1 VGWQLWQG
9 KRSRVGTKISEMNAK
24 IAPKIAPKIV
34 LARDFEHSET
44 LEGKLQNLALELN
57 LPIVDVVDGFDCA
70 FDFALTQTASR
81 LELRKVG
88 EKSGPVFVDF
98 VEGKAAHRR
107 KFGGGRGQEIAR
119 AVGIKGAEMV
129 QVVDATAGMGQDAF
143 VLASLG
149 CHVTLLER
157 NPIVAALLLDGLE
170 RAALDPVLAP
180 ILARMRLLKG
190 DALELLPTLHPQVIY
205 LDPMYPSRSKAAK
218 PKKEM
223 QFFHMLVG
231 GDPDSVALL
240 ERALACQIQ
249 NQVKRVVVKRP
260 QGSETLSSRVPGA
273 TVESKNT
280 RFDLYF

>member
-1 VGWQLWQG
+1 VVEWQLWRG
-9 KRSRVGTKISEMNAK
+9 KPYKVGTNISEINSK

-34 LARDFEHSET
+34 LARDFEHSEL
-44 LEGKLQNLALELN
+44 LEGKIQNLALELN
-57 LPIVDVVDGFDCA
+57 LPIVENLGP

-88 EKSGPVFVDF
+88 DKSGPVFVDF

-119 AVGIKGAEMV
+119 AVGIKGAEAL

-157 NPIVAALLLDGLE
+157 NPIVAALLWDGLE

-190 DALELLPTLHPQVIY
+190 DALELLPTLYPQVIY

-223 QFFHMLVG
+223 QFFHEVVG
-231 GDPDSVALL
+231 SDFDSVALL

-260 QGSETLSSRVPGA
+260 QGSEFLSSRVPGA

>member
-1 VGWQLWQG
+1 MAWQLWRG
-9 KRSRVGTKISEMNAK
+9 KPSRVVTDISEISSK
-24 IAPKIAPKIV
+24 IA
-34 LARDFEHSET
+34 LARDFSSSDA
-44 LEGKLQNLALELN
+44 LEGKIQNLAFELN
-57 LPIVDVVDGFDCA
+57 LPIVDIVDIVDG
-70 FDFALTQTASR
+70 FDFALTQTQTR
-81 LELRKVG
+81 LELQKVG
-88 EKSGPVFVDF
+88 DKSGPVFVDF

-119 AVGIKGAEMV
+119 AVGIKGMETV
-129 QVVDATAGMGQDAF
+129 RVVDATAGMGQDAF

-149 CHVTLLER
+149 CSVTLLER
-157 NPIVAALLLDGLE
+157 NPIVAALLQDGLE
-170 RAALDPVLAP
+170 RASSDPVLKP
-180 ILARMRLLKG
+180 ILARMHLLKG
-190 DALELLPTLHPQVIY
+190 DALELLPTLYPQVIY

-223 QFFHMLVG
+223 QFFHALVG
-231 GDPDSVALL
+231 GDPDSMALL
-240 ERALACQIQ
+240 ERALACQLQ

>member
-1 VGWQLWQG
+1 MWRG
-9 KRSRVGTKISEMNAK
+9 KRYRVGTNILEMNSK
-24 IAPKIAPKIV
+24 IAPKIA
-34 LARDFEHSET
+34 LARDFEHSDM
-44 LEGKLQNLALELN
+44 LEEKIQNLSLELN
-57 LPIVDVVDGFDCA
+57 LPIVDIVDSVDVLNG

-88 EKSGPVFVDF
+88 DKSGPVFVDF

-119 AVGIKGAEMV
+119 AVGIKGTEPL

-149 CHVTLLER
+149 CTVTLLER
-157 NPIVAALLLDGLE
+157 NPIVAVLLLDGLE

-190 DALELLPTLHPQVIY
+190 DALELLPTVYPQVIY
-205 LDPMYPSRSKAAK
+205 LDPMYPSRSKTAK

-223 QFFHMLVG
+223 QFFHEVVG
-231 GDPDSVALL
+231 GDFDSAALL
-240 ERALACQIQ
+240 ELALACQIQ